1 MVGQIKLWVKW
12 KMIIKIINILIEK
25 NMIINKINKIN
36 RMIKMIK
43 TIKKQKDTIKIIINN
58 N

>member
-1 MVGQIKLWVKW
+1 
-12 KMIIKIINILIEK
+12 MIIKIINILIEK

>member
-1 MVGQIKLWVKW
+1 
-12 KMIIKIINILIEK
+12 MIIKIINILIEK

-58 N
+58 NY